1 MRTSRATTEIP
12 RKPLL
17 HGKTPSVFVA
27 GICLLIGC
35 SCNSFDNKRFTWP
48 GMEDG
53 LPVPQDL
60 LDQRHPSLI
69 PAIDEPPAAINTLN
83 AREAVRL
90 ALQHSRDLRTLND
103 ALVEQTYETLA
114 ARRNFAWD
122 ADIVGSWE
130 TDDEGDSTSDIQL
143 DIRETLGTGGD
154 ILFRTNLDADDGE
167 GGVTFRIAQPV
178 LAGAGHTIS
187 HEAAIQS
194 HRSLLYEL
202 RRFETEREDT
212 LIGVLDAYYDLIN
225 QESVLENVRR
235 NLEQSRFL
243 AERSEAVFKVQKA
256 TYLDVL
262 RAKQQLLTAENQL
275 ANSEADVVTARKS
288 FLALL
293 GLDTELAFDIVS
305 DPPPLLRLRASEPEI
320 MRAGFANR
328 RGLKTAANR
337 IEDAERR
344 LKLSRNNLLPDLEL
358 FARTDAFS
366 EETELREDNFTTG
379 ASISIPLQRGGLRD
393 NVRLAEIAMTAARR
407 NQINTEANVR
417 IELLRRI
424 NQLANFERNVETQ
437 RQNVEIAEKRLEF
450 AIIRFE
456 DGTLSNRDVV
466 EAQRA
471 LVNHELERLRLLQ
484 SAGCLVIDPNGR
496 LLARDLDGGRWF
508 EEKAETPIPA
518 ARPIPSAATAEPPS
532 FEAESEVGVGSTGAI
547 SSGAISTGTI
557 ATGTIATGTIAT
569 GTINKITSPAPAA
582 RPTGS
587 ARPRPRPLPS
597 SVPSSSLP
605 SLPSLPSQPAIVP
618 IEQPGGRP

>member
-1 MRTSRATTEIP
+1 MRRSRATNQNLRIP
-12 RKPLL
+12 KKRATNGRVIASAADLRRSGL
-17 HGKTPSVFVA
+17 HALVMVA
-27 GICLLIGC
+27 CLLC
-35 SCNSFDNKRFTWP
+35 CNACQNLEKSRFTWP

-53 LPVPQDL
+53 LPIPQDL
-60 LDQRHPSLI
+60 LDDRHPSLI
-69 PAIDEPPAAINTLN
+69 PAIDEAPNEINTLTP
-83 AREAVRL
+83 REAVRL
-90 ALQHSRDLRTLND
+90 ALQHSRELRTLHD
-103 ALVEQTYETLA
+103 ALITETYETLA

-130 TDDEGDSTSDIQL
+130 TDDEGDSTSDFRL

-178 LAGAGHTIS
+178 LAGAGHTFS
-187 HEAAIQS
+187 HEAAIQA

-202 RRFETEREDT
+202 RSFETEREDT
-212 LIGVLDAYYDLIN
+212 LINVLDAYYDLIN

-262 RAKQQLLTAENQL
+262 RAQQQFLTAENQL
-275 ANSEADVVTARKS
+275 ANAEADVITARKS

-305 DPPPLLRLRASEPEI
+305 DPPPLLRLRASEAEI
-320 MRAGFANR
+320 MRAGFEHR

-344 LKLSRNNLLPDLEL
+344 HRLARNGRLPDFEL
-358 FARTDAFS
+358 FASTEAFS
-366 EETELREDNFTTG
+366 EETEAREDNFTTG
-379 ASISIPLQRGGLRD
+379 ATLAIPLQRGGIRD
-393 NVRLAEIAMTAARR
+393 AIKLAEIARTAARR

-417 IELLRRI
+417 IDLLRRM

-466 EAQRA
+466 EAQTSELDARNALVRA

-496 LLARDLDGGRWF
+496 LLARELNGVRWF
-508 EEKAETPIPA
+508 EDKAEEMPQPASVSSSPQSSAPMVAGQAAEPA
-518 ARPIPSAATAEPPS
+518 AQISEFEDVPPRAKPRPKPRPIP
-532 FEAESEVGVGSTGAI
+532 
-547 SSGAISTGTI
+547 
-557 ATGTIATGTIAT
+557 
-569 GTINKITSPAPAA
+569 
-582 RPTGS
+582 
-587 ARPRPRPLPS
+587 PLG
-597 SVPSSSLP
+597 
-605 SLPSLPSQPAIVP
+605 
-618 IEQPGGRP
+618 PGGTP

>member
-1 MRTSRATTEIP
+1 MRRRRATNQNP
-12 RKPLL
+12 RNPKKRAL
-17 HGKTPSVFVA
+17 KERAFARAA
-27 GICLLIGC
+27 GLRPVGFPVLVIGTCLLVC
-35 SCNSFDNKRFTWP
+35 SACNSFTDRLDKSRFTWP

-53 LPVPQDL
+53 LPIPQDL
-60 LDQRHPSLI
+60 LDDRHPSLI
-69 PAIDEPPAAINTLN
+69 PAIEAPPNAINTLTP
-83 AREAVRL
+83 REAVRL
-90 ALQHSRDLRTLND
+90 ALQHSRELRTLHD
-103 ALVEQTYETLA
+103 ALISETYDTLA

-122 ADIVGSWE
+122 ADIVGSWG
-130 TDDEGDSTSDIQL
+130 TDDAGDSTSDFRL

-154 ILFRTNLDADDGE
+154 ILFRTNLDPDDGE

-178 LAGAGHTIS
+178 LAGRGHTFS
-187 HEAAIQS
+187 HEAAIQA

-202 RRFETEREDT
+202 RNFETEREDT
-212 LIGVLDAYYDLIN
+212 LIEVLDAYYDLIN

-243 AERSEAVFKVQKA
+243 ADRSEAVFKVQKA

-262 RAKQQLLTAENQL
+262 RAQQQLLTAENQL
-275 ANSEADVVTARKS
+275 ANAEADVVTARKS

-305 DPPPLLRLRASEPEI
+305 DPPPLLRLSASEAEI
-320 MRAGFANR
+320 MRAGFEHR

-344 LKLSRNNLLPDLEL
+344 HRLAQNGRLPDLEL

-366 EETELREDNFTTG
+366 EETDAREDNFTTG
-379 ASISIPLQRGGLRD
+379 ATLAIPLQRGGIRD
-393 NVRLAEIAMTAARR
+393 AVKLADIARTAERR

-417 IELLRRI
+417 IDLLRRM

-466 EAQRA
+466 EAQTAELDARNALVRA

-496 LLARDLDGGRWF
+496 LLARELDGVRWF
-508 EEKAETPIPA
+508 EEKPVEFAAPAPVSGTTVSGTISGTPPA
-518 ARPIPSAATAEPPS
+518 AVASESAVAPKAAVDIDPQ
-532 FEAESEVGVGSTGAI
+532 
-547 SSGAISTGTI
+547 ISTRK
-557 ATGTIATGTIAT
+557 
-569 GTINKITSPAPAA
+569 NAPS
-582 RPTGS
+582 RPT
-587 ARPRPRPLPS
+587 PRPLPAF
-597 SVPSSSLP
+597 VGDTP
-605 SLPSLPSQPAIVP
+605 
-618 IEQPGGRP
+618 